1 MKRSSTTSGRRD
13 FVGRA
18 VGRRGIKSLGVII
31 IGGGLSLVLVIFAG
45 MSLIPKRRVLLI

>member
-18 VGRRGIKSLGVII
+18 VGRQEIRSLGVII
-31 IGGGLSLVLVIFAG
+31 MGEGQSLVLVIFAG
-45 MSLIPKRRVLLI
+45 MSLMLKIRVLSI